1 MSLAELNVSGFR
13 NLSIAGFC
21 PEQGFNVVLGDN
33 GAGKSS
39 LLEAIYLLGTGKSFR
54 THHPLSL
61 IHMSASAFQVLG
73 VLSPLQ
79 LSLAVER
86 QATGE
91 QRILLQGEGVRS
103 ASELAAI
110 FPVLAMTLNDDQLFE
125 GSPKV
130 RRQFLDWGVF
140 HVEHDRSRLLFH
152 HFQRAIKQRNSAL
165 KSVKLSHN
173 ELTTWTREFIVA
185 AERLDQV
192 RAAYFEQ
199 LVVAFETICQSASV
213 FAFGQDLTLH
223 YSRGWDK
230 KLSLAEALVRPATQ
244 ARERETG
251 LTMVGPQRA
260 DIRLMWQQLPA
271 KEVLSR
277 GQKKVLA
284 YCLKLAQLKCL
295 LAQGAPKP
303 VILVD
308 DLSAELDQAHLLA
321 LLKQLSEFN
330 TQTFLTALDD
340 KQFPDPQLW
349 GRSAQIN
356 KFHLRN
362 GQILGCLE
370 GDRHG

>member
-13 NLSIAGFC
+13 NLSISGFR
-21 PEQGFNVVLGDN
+21 PQQGFNVVLGDN

-39 LLEAIYLLGTGKSFR
+39 LLEAIYVLGTGKSFR
-54 THHPLSL
+54 THHPHSL
-61 IHMSASAFQVLG
+61 MHMAGSSFQVFG
-73 VLSPLQ
+73 VLSPSR
-79 LSLAVER
+79 LSLGIER
-86 QATGE
+86 QASGD
-91 QRILLQGEGVRS
+91 QRILLQGERVQS
-103 ASELAAI
+103 ASHLAAA

-165 KSVKLSHN
+165 KSVKLGRD
-173 ELTTWTREFIVA
+173 ELAVWTTEFIRA
-185 AERLDQV
+185 AERLDRV
-192 RAAYFEQ
+192 RESYFDQ
-199 LVVAFETICQSASV
+199 LVLAYEGICQSAEV
-213 FAFGQDLTLH
+213 FSFGQQLKLH

-230 KLSLAEALVRPATQ
+230 KMSLAEALARPSTQ
-244 ARERETG
+244 LREQETG
-251 LTMVGPQRA
+251 LTQVGPHRA
-260 DIRLMWQQLPA
+260 DIRLMWQQMPA

-308 DLSAELDQAHLLA
+308 DLSAELDQPHLLA
-321 LLKQLSEFN
+321 LLRQLSEFD
-330 TQTFLTALDD
+330 TQIFLTALDAR
-340 KQFPDPQLW
+340 QFPDPELW
-349 GRSAQIN
+349 VSPAHMNQ
-356 KFHLRN
+356 FYLQD
-362 GQILGCLE
+362 GQISGQLE
-370 GDRHG
+370 GDRDG